1 MKNLHDTKKFI
12 RMIINY
18 TLDEIIIHQIKY
30 LYIQMKN
37 LYSQM
42 KNLYIQ
48 MKNLYIQMKNDKF
61 IL

>member
-18 TLDEIIIHQIKY
+18 YTLDEIIIHQIKY
-30 LYIQMKN
+30 LYIKMKN

-42 KNLYIQ
+42 KNLYII
-48 MKNLYIQMKNDKF
+48 MAVKIW
-61 IL
+61 

>member
-42 KNLYIQ
+42 KNLYII
-48 MKNLYIQMKNDKF
+48 MAVKIW
-61 IL
+61 